1 MTELKCLIATGL
13 RPIRWRP
20 ISSRWAIMAR
30 SRSAWVYASPQPTR
44 PSSVSILTKSQVLLL
59 PESTRD
65 GVICLTCIGPSLLC
79 GQPRELCGDSLRKLC
94 PIPRDL
100 LAEDAHGGVPRTTIP
115 DIDPAPV

>member
-1 MTELKCLIATGL
+1 MTELKCLIANGL

-59 PESTRD
+59 PESTRN
-65 GVICLTCIGPSLLC
+65 GVICLTCIGPSLC
-79 GQPRELCGDSLRKLC
+79 GEALRFCPGREHDQLDDERVRFGQEAR
-94 PIPRDL
+94 I
-100 LAEDAHGGVPRTTIP
+100 
-115 DIDPAPV
+115 